1 MIAIGL
7 PSVALLRRIALVCVI
22 PCLASAQSQSPASKQ
37 TAAPATQ
44 KQVTVSLASSVPVPA
59 KQASSSFSKSS
70 SQAKTAATPPPPVFV
85 PAPKEGQANRV
96 LADGLAD
103 KNPDV
108 RKEAAAALSLT
119 AAREPYLSGLTS
131 ALDDKDIYVRL
142 AAVNSLM
149 DLRDQS
155 AGPALAKALNDD
167 APEVSFAAAKALW
180 ALGDPRGRA
189 ALFEVLGG
197 QMKTVSNPLSAEKR
211 DMLRMFHTPRTL
223 MLFAIR
229 SGVGFVPVPGV
240 GEGVSS
246 LTMLMNDASVSGR
259 AATILLIGRDPSAQ
273 VTVALRDALK
283 DKDASVRAAAAHAIA
298 LRDDP
303 VFMEDL
309 VPLLTDTKDSARLRA
324 AAGYVRLAGI
334 SAERQRKA
342 TPASRGKR

>member
-7 PSVALLRRIALVCVI
+7 PSVALLSRIAFACLI
-22 PCLASAQSQSPASKQ
+22 PCLAVAQSQAPAISRQ
-37 TAAPATQ
+37 TAATVPPKPVTISPALSAPASA
-44 KQVTVSLASSVPVPA
+44 KLASSPTQTKAAAPLPA
-59 KQASSSFSKSS
+59 V
-70 SQAKTAATPPPPVFV
+70 VFV
-85 PAPKEGQANRV
+85 PAPKEGQANQI
-96 LADGLAD
+96 LSDGLAD

-108 RKEAAAALSLT
+108 RKEAAAALSLA

-131 ALDDKDIYVRL
+131 ALGDKDIYVRL

-149 DLRDQS
+149 DLRDKS
-155 AGPALAKALNDD
+155 AAPALAKALNDD

-197 QMKTVSNPLSAEKR
+197 QMKTASNPLSAEKR

-246 LTMLMNDASVSGR
+246 LTMLMNDTSVSGR